1 MTQTKQPLPGSSHTV
16 EKETGKADNAPEKP
30 RRRALLNWLWA
41 LFGLLAC
48 LELSWFT
55 GSIIRSRRARSSSPK
70 NKYLDAGLVDAFKP
84 GDVKAIPEGLLYL
97 VRLPDGGFLALSRT
111 CTHLGCAVPWDEKQQ
126 QFICPCHG
134 SKFDQTGSVITAPA
148 IRPLDYFPVR
158 IENGQ
163 IRIDTAVPLRREAFE
178 PSQATKV

>member
-1 MTQTKQPLPGSSHTV
+1 MTQTKQPLPDLHSTV
-16 EKETGKADNAPEKP
+16 EKETGGADGAPEKP

-41 LFGLLAC
+41 LFGVLAC

-55 GSIIRSRRARSSSPK
+55 GSIIRSRRARSSSRK
-70 NKYLDAGLVDAFKP
+70 NNYLDGGLVDAFKP

-97 VRLPDGGFLALSRT
+97 VCLQDGGFLALSRS
-111 CTHLGCAVPWDEKQQ
+111 CTHLGCAVPWDENKQ

-134 SKFDQTGSVITAPA
+134 SKFDLTGSVITAPA

-158 IENGQ
+158 IENGM
-163 IRIDTAVPLRREAFE
+163 IRIDTSAPLRREAFDS
-178 PSQATKV
+178 SQAAKV